1 MQATLK
7 RLHSPDV
14 WDLKHFQPPVC
25 DNFGFLL
32 QLMVGSSDTAG
43 EDSFDLV
50 VCTPDCLKHR
60 YHVADIVIGRHYLI
74 MFEYDYLRLINFL
87 EKYIAAC
94 SGNTW
99 EDIALKLGRLA
110 HWEYEDFKPG
120 PLKTEPT
127 VE

>member
-32 QLMVGSSDTAG
+32 QVTVGPSDTTG
-43 EDSFDLV
+43 EDSFDVV
-50 VCTPDCLKHR
+50 VCTPDWLKHR
-60 YHVADIVIGRHYLI
+60 YKVTDIISSRHHLI
-74 MFEYDYLRLINFL
+74 VFEYDYLRLSSFL

-94 SGNTW
+94 SGDTW
-99 EDIALKLGRLA
+99 EDIAMKLGRLA
-110 HWEYEDFKPG
+110 RWEYEDFKPR
-120 PLKTEPT
+120 PPQN
-127 VE
+127 